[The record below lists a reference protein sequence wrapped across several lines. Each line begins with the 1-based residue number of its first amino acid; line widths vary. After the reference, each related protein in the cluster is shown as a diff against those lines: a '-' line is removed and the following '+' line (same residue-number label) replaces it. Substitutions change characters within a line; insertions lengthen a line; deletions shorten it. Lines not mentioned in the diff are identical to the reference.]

1 MDNLLLKLY
10 QSSKTVLT
18 TKEIALLWGERNK
31 NNLKSKIFYYV
42 KRGGLKRLRRGIF
55 AKDEKYNFKE
65 LATSIYAPA
74 YISFET
80 VLREEGVIFQH
91 HNAVFVASYLSK
103 EIQCGK
109 NKIVFRK
116 LKDAVLMNQN
126 GVVNKNNFCQASKE
140 RAFLDM
146 IYLFKNYYF
155 DNLGG
160 LDWKKCFE
168 LSKIYHNKELI
179 KRLQKYYQNAQ

>member
-10 QSSKTVLT
+10 QSPKTVLT
-18 TKEIALLWGERNK
+18 TKEIALLWEERNK

-42 KRGGLKRLRRGIF
+42 KRGRLIRLRKGIF
-55 AKDEKYNFKE
+55 AKDKKYDLKE
-65 LATSIYAPA
+65 LATSIYTPA
-74 YISFET
+74 YLSFET
-80 VLREEGVIFQH
+80 VLREDGIIFQH

-116 LKDAVLMNQN
+116 LKDAVLMNQS
-126 GVVNKNNFCQASKE
+126 GIINKNNFCQASKE

-146 IYLFKNYYF
+146 IYLFKDYHF
-155 DNLGG
+155 DNLDG
-160 LDWKKCFE
+160 LNWKKCFK

-179 KRLQKYYQNAQ
+179 KRMKKYYQNA

>member
-18 TKEIALLWGERNK
+18 TKEIALLWKESNK

-42 KRGGLKRLRRGIF
+42 KKGGLIRLKRGIF
-55 AKDEKYNFKE
+55 AKNKKYDLKE
-65 LATSIYAPA
+65 LAVSIYTPA

-91 HNAVFVASYLSK
+91 HNAVFVANYLSK
-103 EIQCGK
+103 EVKCSG

-116 LKDAVLMNQN
+116 LKDTVLINQS
-126 GVVNKNNFCQASKE
+126 GVVNKNNFCQANKE

-155 DNLGG
+155 DNLDS

-168 LSKIYHNKELI
+168 LAKIYQNKELI
-179 KRLQKYYQNAQ
+179 KRLQKYYKNA

>member
-10 QSSKTVLT
+10 QSPKTVLT
-18 TKEIALLWGERNK
+18 TKEIALLWKERNK
-31 NNLKSKIFYYV
+31 NNLKSKISYYV
-42 KRGGLKRLRRGIF
+42 KKGGLIRLRRGIF
-55 AKDEKYNFKE
+55 TRGGEYNIKE
-65 LATSIYAPA
+65 LAASIYAPA
-74 YISFET
+74 YVSFET
-80 VLREEGVIFQH
+80 VLREEGIIFQYH
-91 HNAVFVASYLSK
+91 KAVFIASYLSK

-116 LKDAVLMNQN
+116 LKDAVLINQK
-126 GVVNKNNFCQASKE
+126 GVINKNNFCQASKE

-146 IYLFKNYYF
+146 IYLFKDYHF

-168 LSKIYHNKELI
+168 LAKIYHNKELI
-179 KRLQKYYQNAQ
+179 KRLRKYYQNAQ

>member
-10 QSSKTVLT
+10 QSPKTVLT
-18 TKEIALLWGERNK
+18 TKEIALLWKERNK

-42 KRGGLKRLRRGIF
+42 KNGGLIRLRRGIF
-55 AKDEKYNFKE
+55 AKNKKYNFKE
-65 LATSIYAPA
+65 LAVSIYTPA
-74 YISFET
+74 YVSFET

-91 HNAVFVASYLSK
+91 HNAVFVVSYLSK
-103 EIQCGK
+103 EVKCGG

-116 LKDAVLMNQN
+116 IKYEVLINQS
-126 GVVNKNNFCQASKE
+126 GIVNKNNFCQASKE

-146 IYLFKNYYF
+146 IYLFKNYHF
-155 DNLGG
+155 DNLDG

-168 LSKIYHNKELI
+168 LAKIYQNKELI
-179 KRLQKYYQNAQ
+179 KRLQKYYKNA

>member
-10 QSSKTVLT
+10 QSPKTVLT
-18 TKEIALLWGERNK
+18 TKEIALLWKERNK

-42 KRGGLKRLRRGIF
+42 KKGGLMRLRRGIF
-55 AKDEKYNFKE
+55 VKGKEYNPKE
-65 LATSIYAPA
+65 LAVSIYAPV

-80 VLREEGVIFQH
+80 ILREEGIIFQH
-91 HNAVFVASYLSK
+91 HKAVFVASYLSK

-116 LKDAVLMNQN
+116 LKDIVLMNQN
-126 GVVNKNNFCQASKE
+126 GIINKNNFCQASKE

-146 IYLFKNYYF
+146 IYLFKDYHF
-155 DNLGG
+155 DNLGS
-160 LDWKKCFE
+160 LDWKKCFKLAE
-168 LSKIYHNKELI
+168 IYHNKELI
-179 KRLQKYYQNAQ
+179 KRLQKYYKNA